1 MRPSFS
7 GSKTGVFRRT
17 TMSGL
22 AGKSDAELERL
33 RIELALDPSPEAKIQ
48 LEQVIAEQRRRRRS

>member
-1 MRPSFS
+1 
-7 GSKTGVFRRT
+7 
-17 TMSGL
+17 MSGL